1 MAYQSNEKKGPS
13 GGLWI
18 NKDKVAGSNQPD
30 KTGKVEL
37 TRELVKELVDQLNDG
52 NEYGIIRLAGWDQV
66 SGSGSN
72 WTNVKASSITPPNK
86 GQRTAPQPNTQ
97 SPPPPETEVNDK
109 IPF

>member
-30 KTGKVEL
+30 RTGKVEL
-37 TRELVKELVDQLNDG
+37 TRELVKELVEQLNDG

-86 GQRTAPQPNTQ
+86 GQRTAPQPTTQ
-97 SPPPPETEVNDK
+97 SPPPPEPEVNDK

>member
-1 MAYQSNEKKGPS
+1 MAYQNEQRKGPT

-18 NKDKVAGSNQPD
+18 NKDKVDGSNQPD

-52 NEYGIIRLAGWDQV
+52 NEYAVIRLAGWDQV
-66 SGSGSN
+66 SGSGSQ

-86 GQRTAPQPNTQ
+86 GQRPAPQSTGQ
-97 SPPPPETEVNDK
+97 SFTPPESTNDK

>member
-86 GQRTAPQPNTQ
+86 GQRNAPQPTTK
-97 SPPPPETEVNDK
+97 SPPPPEPEANDE

>member
-1 MAYQSNEKKGPS
+1 MAYQIHKKGPS
-13 GGLWI
+13 GGLWF
-18 NKDKVAGSNQPD
+18 NKDKVGGSNQPD
-30 KTGKVEL
+30 RTGKVEL

-72 WTNVKASSITPPNK
+72 WTNVKTSSINPPNK
-86 GQRTAPQPNTQ
+86 GQRPAPAEKSFKMPD
-97 SPPPPETEVNDK
+97 PDEDDK